1 MTTDTSSHEKETG
14 YVMGAMQDPREL
26 AEAVVAL
33 RLAPKADQRLQQL
46 MHRNTNGLLTP
57 AEREELEALAEM
69 SENISLLRA
78 KALVYLG
85 RKPA

>member
-1 MTTDTSSHEKETG
+1 MSATR
-14 YVMGAMQDPREL
+14 DPLEF
-26 AEAVVAL
+26 AEAVAAL
-33 RLAPKADQRLQQL
+33 RLPPKTDRRLQNL
-46 MHRNTNGLLTP
+46 MDRNTNGQLTE

-78 KALVYLG
+78 KALQFLG